1 MKNDE
6 KHVKYYPVNE
16 MTPEEMMED
25 YFAEEEEEG
34 INEVLD
40 DGGIIVGV
48 VDKDTT
54 EEEWD
59 AILEKLCDLSEAAEA
74 ADESEEDDE

>member
-34 INEVLD
+34 IQEVLD

-59 AILEKLCDLSEAAEA
+59 AILEKLCDLSEAA
-74 ADESEEDDE
+74 DESEEDDE